1 MEGKISVI
9 VLAHGDEKELIR
21 CVDRILNQNYKD
33 YELIVVSTYKNLELE
48 EKANNN
54 DLMTLYVRD
63 VDKLEELRAYALNK
77 ADGDRVL
84 FVEPNDF
91 LIDEQSITTLNEV
104 YTQKNADLLLNS
116 FMTLRDGKFYFIGG
130 EDEHILRDVFLFQ
143 QIEKVEFRKLG
154 GALIKKNLLDEMDA
168 DDLVKSDQ
176 VLLNRLSRKA
186 KNIIFSYQN
195 KYVYDQVVGS
205 KLPELDSGKESE
217 LYFSDTFKI
226 VKQNKKNGYVNKIP
240 EKISVAFCIDENLVE
255 KIGTLIYSIS
265 ENTSSFVNAYITY
278 DNLSEK
284 SLARLAMLNKIIPTV
299 DIRLLKV
306 PEDQQERLS
315 KISLKNT
322 WLPITTYYRYVLA
335 DVLKDVDR
343 IIYLDVDTLV
353 LGDLTELW
361 KIDLEGNFF
370 GIARDPLIAG
380 YATLAQEF
388 VDKNNMYANAGVLLI
403 DLKLFREHNMGNKLI
418 DFTVNTVDYCRY
430 SDQDV
435 LNYYFIGAYKTLN
448 SEWNCGI
455 KLIDDIAKEDVKI
468 VHFYGPGKPWGN
480 SIFAL
485 YLIYAN
491 GKVLDMEHKY
501 KLYQYKLLQLSDD
514 LDDKVTIIVKLDSF
528 EYSRTL
534 DSALLQKYQDIEVKV
549 IDTSH
554 DNRIKRKVRKLQLYY
569 PNLKYYESEGNG
581 GVSRIINFIIKK
593 AKEYIYFVESPYALE
608 SNTIYD
614 LVKVSIEYQA
624 DIISAK
630 NNIFKLSEE
639 QYYYYATRDDLV
651 KDISEKDNL
660 DSLNGC
666 LVKKELFDKVGTL
679 DFENNKSS
687 IVTVLEKADKA
698 MIKNSDYLV
707 KVVN

>member
-1 MEGKISVI
+1 MSEKISVI
-9 VLAHGDEKELIR
+9 VLSYGDEKELNR
-21 CVDRILNQNYKD
+21 CIDRVLQQNYKD
-33 YELIVVSTYKNLELE
+33 YELIVVSANKNTELE
-48 EKANNN
+48 EKVNSN
-54 DLMTLYVRD
+54 DRMTLYIKD
-63 VDKLEELRAYALNK
+63 TDKLEDLRAYALSKASGNK
-77 ADGDRVL
+77 IL
-84 FVEPNDF
+84 FIEPNDF
-91 LIDEQSITTLNEV
+91 LIDENSITTLDEV

-116 FMTLRDGKFYFIGG
+116 FMTLKDGKFYFMGG
-130 EDEHILRDVFLFQ
+130 EDKHILGDVFLFR
-143 QIEKVEFRKLG
+143 QIENVEFRKLG
-154 GALIKKNLLDEMDA
+154 GALIKRSLFDEIDT

-186 KNIIFSYQN
+186 QNIIFSHQN
-195 KYVYDQVVGS
+195 KYVYDDLAGNR
-205 KLPELDSGKESE
+205 LPELDNGKESE

-226 VKQNKKNGYVNKIP
+226 VGQNKKNGYVNKVP

-255 KIGTLIYSIS
+255 KIGTLIYSIG
-265 ENTSSFVNAYITY
+265 ENTSSFVDAYITY

-284 SLARLAMLNKIIPTV
+284 SLAKLEMLNKIIPTV
-299 DIRLLKV
+299 DIKLLKV
-306 PEDQQERLS
+306 PEDQQERLGR
-315 KISLKNT
+315 ISLKYT

-581 GVSRIINFIIKK
+581 DVSRIINFIIKK

-639 QYYYYATRDDLV
+639 QYYYYATRDDVV

-707 KVVN
+707 KVVD